1 MKSVIALVNSTIDAF
16 INELS
21 KKYHLDPDQVRSMYR
36 SFNSLNSPDTL
47 GQPIS
52 PSQGKI
58 RLGLCCINT
67 VLRTQKPPVFC
78 SRGLIKRTWT
88 LKKAQ
93 ALALQNIADIGKI
106 VEWNK
111 EYGISLL
118 RLSSDIFPRFTATDL
133 PDDFTIDFAIP
144 MLKEI
149 GEKIKGHRIVMHPGQ
164 YNQVGTP
171 RKEVLSTTI
180 TDLSHHADI
189 LDALGVGKEGVI
201 IIHGG
206 GTFGDKEKTIE
217 RWISQFKTLPEKV
230 KRRLALENCERGY
243 SVKDCLKICES
254 VGIPMI
260 FDCHHYSCY
269 NILHSEGPLNP
280 VISEQELFQDLFPR
294 IIATWKGVIPVMH
307 ISEQGNGRI
316 GKHSDFI
323 EEIPWYLLQA
333 PEKYG
338 INIDLEVE
346 AKMKEQAIFKLYEK
360 YNREF
365 FRI

>member
-1 MKSVIALVNSTIDAF
+1 VNSTISSF
-16 INELS
+16 IREIADKYNIDP
-21 KKYHLDPDQVRSMYR
+21 KKIQSVYND
-36 SFNSLNSPDTL
+36 LNHPNRK
-47 GQPIS
+47 IS
-52 PSQGKI
+52 PGKI

-67 VLRTQKPPVFC
+67 VLRAQKPPVFC

-88 LKKAQ
+88 LEKAQ
-93 ALALQNIADIGKI
+93 QLALQNIADIGKM

-111 EYGISLL
+111 ENGISLL
-118 RLSSDIFPRFTATDL
+118 RLSSDIFPRFTAQDIQ
-133 PDDFTIDFAIP
+133 DQNFTISFAIP
-144 MLKEI
+144 LLKKI

-171 RKEVLSTTI
+171 RKEVLESTVM
-180 TDLSHHADI
+180 DLSHHADI

-217 RWISQFKTLPEKV
+217 RWISQFQTLPEKV

-269 NILHSEGPLNP
+269 NIIHGNNP
-280 VISEQELFQDLFPR
+280 NVLGDFISEQELFHDLFPR
-294 IIATWKGVIPVMH
+294 IIATWKGITPIMH

-316 GKHSDFI
+316 GKHSDYI
-323 EEIPWYLLQA
+323 QEIPWYLLQA

-338 INIDLEVE
+338 IHIDLEVE

-360 YNREF
+360 YGKGF
-365 FRI
+365 FRV